1 MKLNIKENEQ
11 RSQDKE
17 FEMTK
22 YISKQDS
29 EILKMRQ
36 NQNSKVQEIKDLKKD
51 IYTHSLKLNLDQTSE
66 SIFSMDNPF
75 RSNSVPYY

>member
-1 MKLNIKENEQ
+1 
-11 RSQDKE
+11 
-17 FEMTK
+17 MTK

-51 IYTHSLKLNLDQTSE
+51 IYTHSLKLNSDQTSE
-66 SIFSMDNPF
+66 SLFSMDTPF
-75 RSNSVPYY
+75 RSKNVPYY